1 MYEELKIAL
10 AVLAVLDIYFLLIL
24 KVREVLLVWGRSS
37 TCVNLGF

>member
-10 AVLAVLDIYFLLIL
+10 AVLAVLDIYFVLIL

-37 TCVNLGF
+37 MCVI